1 MLTTIMRLILTR
13 SLKPFEFKSKYRE
26 SLDFKDLKN
35 MGLYV
40 HIPFCRSLCS
50 FCPYCKEIYSRE
62 RAESYKEALLKEI
75 ELVCSHMDRKKEVT
89 SLYFGGGTP
98 ALMIDDLEEIVG
110 KLKEY
115 FEIIGGIGLEFHPS
129 DISKEN
135 IIKLKAAGFT
145 MVSVGLQSFDE
156 NCLQKLGRSGG
167 DFADKLKLLKGE
179 FEALDVDLIFAIP
192 GQTEAT
198 LLSDVDKAFEY
209 GATQVSTY
217 PFIDFTFA
225 NNEYK
230 PMDEDVKKN
239 MLLSLVYHGE
249 ASGFERTSVW
259 TFAKK
264 GTEKYS
270 SVTRDSFL
278 GFGVSATTLLKQSF
292 KVNTFSID
300 GYIERVERRTLPTA
314 LTIDFTERQRAAYHL
329 FWSAYAM
336 KLDAKS
342 FEDAVGRK
350 LEEMYGIELK
360 LAEKLGYI
368 KKAGE
373 NYELTEKSTYLYHKA
388 EQIYTNAYID
398 KMWSLLR
405 VEPFPEKM
413 TLK

>member
-13 SLKPFEFKSKYRE
+13 SLEPFEFKSEYSE

-75 ELVCSHMDRKKEVT
+75 ELVCSGMDRKKEAT

-98 ALMIDDLEEIVG
+98 ALMIDDLGDIIG
-110 KLKEY
+110 KLKEH
-115 FEIIGGIGLEFHPS
+115 FEIVGGIGLELHPN
-129 DISKEN
+129 DINREN
-135 IIKLKAAGFT
+135 ILKLKAAGFT

-156 NCLQKLGRSGG
+156 NCLKKLGRNGG
-167 DFADKLKLLKGE
+167 GFADKLKLLKGE
-179 FEALDVDLIFAIP
+179 FEVLDVDLIFAIP
-192 GQTEAT
+192 GQTEET
-198 LLSDVDKAFEY
+198 LLGDIDKAFEY

-225 NNEYK
+225 NNDYK
-230 PMDEDVKKN
+230 PMGESTKKS
-239 MLLSLVYHGE
+239 MLSALIRHCES
-249 ASGFERTSVW
+249 SGIERTSVW

-278 GFGVSATTLLKQSF
+278 GFGVSATTLLKHSF

-300 GYIERVERRTLPTA
+300 GYIERVKKGMLPTA

-336 KLDAKS
+336 KLDTKS
-342 FEDAVGRK
+342 FENSVGHR
-350 LEEMYGIELK
+350 LEDMYGMELK

-368 KKAGE
+368 RRDGE
-373 NYELTEKSTYLYHKA
+373 NYELTEKSAYLYHKA
-388 EQIYTNAYID
+388 EQIYTNKYID
-398 KMWSLLR
+398 SMWSLLR
-405 VEPFPEKM
+405 LEKFPEKM